1 MSNAATSKYTV
12 DGMVHVYVREENAS
26 TVEQYKMVQE
36 GVFTDNNISNGSYI
50 YKSQDKI
57 FNLRLN
63 ENRQYELTFGNGFT
77 GFIPPEGAQIY
88 IFYLDGNGADGEIEP
103 YEIDGKQLQHSRS
116 LFGLSQE
123 LYEMVFNSGLTA
135 VEPEYPGTSI
145 LYSTIARWSNPSSSS
160 TAVDEETVDEIRRNA
175 PEWFKTGNRLVTAS
189 DYEYYVKNRFR
200 DNIVDVKC

>member
-1 MSNAATSKYTV
+1 
-12 DGMVHVYVREENAS
+12 
-26 TVEQYKMVQE
+26 
-36 GVFTDNNISNGSYI
+36 
-50 YKSQDKI
+50 
-57 FNLRLN
+57 
-63 ENRQYELTFGNGFT
+63 
-77 GFIPPEGAQIY
+77 
-88 IFYLDGNGADGEIEP
+88 
-103 YEIDGKQLQHSRS
+103 
-116 LFGLSQE
+116 
-123 LYEMVFNSGLTA
+123 MVFNSGLTA

>member
-77 GFIPPEGAQIY
+77 GFIPPEGA
-88 IFYLDGNGADGEIEP
+88 
-103 YEIDGKQLQHSRS
+103 
-116 LFGLSQE
+116 
-123 LYEMVFNSGLTA
+123 
-135 VEPEYPGTSI
+135 
-145 LYSTIARWSNPSSSS
+145 
-160 TAVDEETVDEIRRNA
+160 
-175 PEWFKTGNRLVTAS
+175 
-189 DYEYYVKNRFR
+189 
-200 DNIVDVKC
+200 